1 MCMTPNWRTNRLHL
15 PLEPSVEYTV
25 DPSNPWK
32 IDGGGFIIDL
42 DVLRTLERL
51 PLEGWKTCF
60 SRIPEKVSE
69 RSIQVFVRHL
79 QRLGVDIP
87 QPRVDVL
94 EFH

>member
-1 MCMTPNWRTNRLHL
+1 MCMTPNWRTNRLHI

-42 DVLRTLERL
+42 DVLWTLERL
-51 PLEGWKTCF
+51 PCTAFLEGRMACF

-79 QRLGVDIP
+79 Q
-87 QPRVDVL
+87 
-94 EFH
+94 